1 MAFHNV
7 SLVVV
12 LAVLGQQVGSTIA
25 SAAPDSGPV
34 VCIGTKA
41 ISDTVGIVI
50 DRKTGA
56 REQSLVEA
64 RLAIVSHGNVIGTMY
79 VDDEGLRY
87 IELKR
92 GATIP
97 GLAGARGDGAVH
109 PLGMR
114 ESFDGEVRLRACRSD
129 SH

>member
-1 MAFHNV
+1 V
-7 SLVVV
+7 SLLVA
-12 LAVLGQQVGSTIA
+12 LAVIGQIIA
-25 SAAPDSGPV
+25 TAAPDSGSV

-41 ISDTVGIVI
+41 IQDTVGIVV

-64 RLAIVSHGNVIGTMY
+64 RLAIVSRGNVIGTMY
-79 VDDEGLRY
+79 VDDEGVRY

-97 GLAGARGDGAVH
+97 GLADARGDGAVH
-109 PLGMR
+109 PLGMQQI
-114 ESFDGEVRLRACRSD
+114 FDGEVRLRACRSD